1 MRSRGS
7 RVGRLSM
14 GFLAAAA
21 SVVLMAGCGGNGS
34 LIPAPNHAGD
44 GIDHLSQGASV
55 TTRRWGAW
63 QVSMRPGPSHTL
75 VNRKSI

>member
-21 SVVLMAGCGGNGS
+21 SVVLMACCGGNGS
-34 LIPAPNHAGD
+34 LIPAPNHADD
-44 GIDHLSQGASV
+44 GLIICPRAP
-55 TTRRWGAW
+55 A
-63 QVSMRPGPSHTL
+63 
-75 VNRKSI
+75 